1 MKIRIYLLDEQ
12 PVVLEG
18 LVAAAERSGW
28 GGTFTVRKTP
38 NEFLEK
44 GLDLK
49 PGELLVC
56 DTRHGEENVLSL
68 LEPHRHEPWMKRLVI
83 YSGHSDQLN
92 IAKSLSL
99 GVFDFVAKTSPIP
112 QLFDAIER
120 AVKGDGPS
128 PESLMLETKSR
139 LRRPRQNVSHSIPLT
154 QREWQVLQHVAI
166 GLSNREIGRALGI
179 SVETAKEH
187 VQNILRKLDVTDRT
201 QAAVWAVR
209 NQLTEQG

>member
-1 MKIRIYLLDEQ
+1 MKIRIYLLDDH
-12 PVVLEG
+12 PVVMEG
-18 LVAAAERSGW
+18 LVAAADRSGW
-28 GGTFTVRKTP
+28 NGTFNHRKTP
-38 NEFLEK
+38 QEFLEK
-44 GLDLK
+44 GTDLK

-56 DTRHGEENVLSL
+56 DTRHGDDNVLSL
-68 LEPHRHEPWMKRLVI
+68 LEPYRHELWVKRLVI
-83 YSGHSDQLN
+83 YSGHADQLS

-99 GVFDFVAKTSPIP
+99 GVFDFVAKSSPIP

-120 AVKGDGPS
+120 AAKGESPS

-139 LRRPRQNVSHSIPLT
+139 LRRPRQNVSNTIPLT

-201 QAAVWAVR
+201 QAAVWAVK
-209 NQLTEQG
+209 NQIAE

>member
-1 MKIRIYLLDEQ
+1 MKIRIYLLDDQ

-28 GGTFTVRKTP
+28 TGAFTVRKSSK
-38 NEFLEK
+38 EFLDK

-49 PGELLVC
+49 AGELLVC
-56 DTRHGEENVLSL
+56 ETRFGEESVLSL
-68 LEPHRHEPWMKRLVI
+68 LEPHRHEPWMKRLVV
-83 YSGHSDQLN
+83 YSGHSDQLS

-120 AVKGDGPS
+120 AAKGEAPS
-128 PESLMLETKSR
+128 SDSLMLETKSR
-139 LRRPRQNVSHSIPLT
+139 LRRPRQNVSNSIPLT

-201 QAAVWAVR
+201 QAAVWAVK
-209 NQLTEQG
+209 NQLAEQG

>member
-1 MKIRIYLLDEQ
+1 MKIRIYLLDDQ

-28 GGTFTVRKTP
+28 TGAFTVRKSSK
-38 NEFLEK
+38 EFLEK

-49 PGELLVC
+49 AGELLVC
-56 DTRHGEENVLSL
+56 ETRFGEESVLSL
-68 LEPHRHEPWMKRLVI
+68 LEPHRHETWMKRLVV
-83 YSGHSDQLN
+83 YSGHADQLN

-120 AVKGDGPS
+120 AAKGEAPS
-128 PESLMLETKSR
+128 SDSLMLETKSR
-139 LRRPRQNVSHSIPLT
+139 LRRPRQNVSNSIPLT

-201 QAAVWAVR
+201 QAAVWAVK